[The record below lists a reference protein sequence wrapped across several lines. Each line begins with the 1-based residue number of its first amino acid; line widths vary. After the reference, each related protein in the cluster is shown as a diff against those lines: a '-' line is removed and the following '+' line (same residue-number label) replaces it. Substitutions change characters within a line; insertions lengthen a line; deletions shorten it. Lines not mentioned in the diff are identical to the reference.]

1 MMRAKLWFL
10 VLVAVVAGVLFA
22 ALRGTQSRDATQVSL
37 DKTSEISRVW
47 QISGDA
53 FTEPSHDSLRVAI
66 AGVLSPSK
74 TWEDYQELLN

>member
-22 ALRGTQSRDATQVSL
+22 ALRDTQSQEATQVSL

-53 FTEPSHDSLRVAI
+53 FT
-66 AGVLSPSK
+66 
-74 TWEDYQELLN
+74 